1 MGREFS
7 LNSRSKNKMFRTAH
21 ARAKSESADQ
31 AALAADQ
38 ESELARSIATELAP
52 DFQQPGLEYI
62 KENFTEHVEEV
73 KDTPP
78 QKETK
83 EEEKE
88 SVTGSPFY
96 RRGTTPSHSP
106 AQSPSPSPPLSP
118 TKKNQQASTGVTR
131 KISKESATTT
141 RKISKDNSAMSHK
154 ISKDERATIVAEMS
168 KVPTLKVQDTAPP
181 KPPKL
186 NEPSVNGQLHTAY
199 HSYYVKTQKYIPPPE
214 EPEEEEPEMTQSSL
228 ARMPPPPKQVL
239 TPTAKL
245 ETKLR
250 KQESIKPKSLTE
262 TKKASMEITNDALE
276 DDTGLRTQ
284 NSVKQLLKVKP
295 EKLQSGDRNA
305 GAGKFSWIVQECF
318 TNYRQK
324 MMGFGKR
331 LILKPNAVPTI
342 AVQLEFTAPS
352 RTRQELMFK
361 FLSLQDGTSQKK
373 SSENTKFPLM
383 QLQQEDSSQK
393 YVSNGESGVG
403 NGGSSY
409 SDPEASVKEE
419 KSNAKTSANHPF
431 KCHACLEF
439 FTHKSA
445 LSVHYNSATHIQK
458 MRTGAGNDSDSST
471 PVMAYPYVSNKPYQ
485 CDVCHVSYFY
495 SFGLESHLKS
505 VLHQSRT
512 RKAGNTAANSKTN
525 TETGIMVSNLA
536 GMTVANATQ
545 LASAKT
551 CNCVTQVE
559 KVKVQLQPASSL
571 LPAPVVSAQA
581 VPTVLPLLTLAP
593 NSVPHTIVPSVFPP
607 PGTSST
613 QLIPQTQMLMPLIMN
628 GLQAQ
633 SATPDGSQ
641 QIVQQA
647 VPVLGICSAQ
657 QVQGLSSSDSQSQ
670 SAATRVS
677 SASRISLET
686 KRSVD
691 GLGAKVKFE
700 IKEEPCDQ
708 EVSQM
713 TPRTADAITQVDLK
727 QENNS
732 MWDGIEDSTEC
743 GDKQPS
749 KAIGLSVGINSKRRR
764 SDADQGSTT
773 QDLQSS
779 HVTKSRPPRY
789 SSSHTHLASKPSNTK
804 PRSSSFLEPPALTEF
819 QSQVLWAFFESRNE
833 ADSEIP
839 PREDCEALGR
849 EVGLTEDEI
858 RKWLIDTPRTKVGH
872 RADVQTCYERQGS
885 TEDDEDA
892 LMIDESGG
900 TVLRS
905 TTDFLSDE
913 EDADDEQT
921 TVDKKRKR
929 GMD

>member
-1 MGREFS
+1 MSQKPDS
-7 LNSRSKNKMFRTAH
+7 LSRVWAAGAPAHDRYPKHIAPDPYAPSCGWWAYGKVGLRRFFGLCPAESRRQRLGHQALTCVPQPQAWLQGGAPVTPVRATTAH

-305 GAGKFSWIVQECF
+305 GAGKV
-318 TNYRQK
+318 T
-324 MMGFGKR
+324 
-331 LILKPNAVPTI
+331 
-342 AVQLEFTAPS
+342 
-352 RTRQELMFK
+352 
-361 FLSLQDGTSQKK
+361 
-373 SSENTKFPLM
+373 
-383 QLQQEDSSQK
+383 
-393 YVSNGESGVG
+393 
-403 NGGSSY
+403 
-409 SDPEASVKEE
+409 
-419 KSNAKTSANHPF
+419 
-431 KCHACLEF
+431 
-439 FTHKSA
+439 
-445 LSVHYNSATHIQK
+445 THIQK

-551 CNCVTQVE
+551 CNCVTQAE

-647 VPVLGICSAQ
+647 VSVLGICSAQ

-764 SDADQGSTT
+764 SDADQASTT